1 MGHFLPFS
9 TYESRLFLARRLAGV
24 PGYQYDVDMSKEF
37 FQRQIFT
44 SDEVKKLVKEFQNI
58 PGHEYRK
65 HIVFDAKMYL
75 LEIQRID
82 ELKSSDSETN
92 LDSIDENR
100 NIFGLYK
107 DLNDNNNESLQDKW
121 GEDTKALMTFLDLK
135 HPSEL
140 LITEVD
146 ETNIGRYLNDRK
158 YKELSLYDQHLVRVA
173 IHQINM
179 IDNRFM
185 RPLYEAGLS
194 VLMYF
199 INRYH
204 KSQK

>member
-44 SDEVKKLVKEFQNI
+44 SDEVKKLVEEFQNI

-92 LDSIDENR
+92 LDSLDENR

-121 GEDTKALMTFLDLK
+121 GEDTKTLMTFLDLK

-158 YKELSLYDQHLVRVA
+158 YKELSLYDQHLVRVG

-199 INRYH
+199 MNRYH